1 MKSLVCGLLYLAIMH
16 SYSQFVVSGI
26 VLDGKDSRP
35 IPYVNI
41 GIENTLIGTAS
52 FENGVFNLEI
62 PNDNIKDSLV
72 FSALGYQRKKISVLV
87 LGDKDS
93 ITLEAQNTNLDEVVV
108 SFKKQKLPTII
119 DGLTK
124 PNYGFLGIYWDGKY
138 ISRPD
143 GGSAM
148 AILLNKKS
156 QKIFLKHAQ
165 LFIHNNRLP
174 TFDLRVRIMNVKD
187 GKPHHDVYQKNI
199 LVSSTKKKGGLVIDL
214 REYQIVLTEPFFLV
228 FEWITS
234 EENSKKL
241 SDKDIDQQITAFS
254 VRDIQ
259 EYVGYERKSS
269 MSSWEQSK
277 KVVVANVSYA
287 LLN

>member
-1 MKSLVCGLLYLAIMH
+1 MDDKNSE
-16 SYSQFVVSGI
+16 
-26 VLDGKDSRP
+26 P

-41 GIENTLIGTAS
+41 GIENTPIGTAS
-52 FENGVFNLEI
+52 FESGVFILEI
-62 PNDNIKDSLV
+62 PNDNIKDSVV
-72 FSALGYQRKKISVLV
+72 FSALGYQRKKIGFLA
-87 LGDKDS
+87 LKDKDS
-93 ITLEAQNTNLDEVVV
+93 IFLEAQNSNLDEVVV
-108 SFKKQKLPTII
+108 SFKKQKLPTLI

-124 PNYGFLGIYWDGKY
+124 PNHGFLGMYWDGKY

-148 AILLNKKS
+148 GILLNKKS
-156 QKIFLKHAQ
+156 QKVFLKQAE

-174 TFDLRVRIMNVKD
+174 TFDLRVRIMNIKD
-187 GKPHHDVYQKNI
+187 GKPYNDVYQKNI
-199 LVSSTKKKGGLVIDL
+199 LINSTKKKGGLVIDL
-214 REYQIVLTEPFFLV
+214 SEYHIVLTEPFFLV
-228 FEWITS
+228 FEWIIS

-241 SDKDIDQQITAFS
+241 SDKNLDKQITAFS